1 MVQFPSNEGEREVWL
16 ILLGTPTIS
25 STSRVSIIHFFE
37 VDFLVSSTGS
47 GLCQF
52 DTIDRNCV
60 TKYQVEDTG
69 NSSLIAPSRPA
80 CPKSAIEE
88 SVFFNV
94 RQLLYS
100 DYMMHQSVWLK
111 VKKSK
116 VLKRKESKESFSFYA
131 EASDSQKSTPSSS
144 FLKFIDPDSENLR
157 AGRVPDTPYNENF
170 MGTSLK
176 LVSLM
181 KAIHHHAKG
190 CTGSIVI
197 RRNNIVQKRLSLQV
211 TINCTKN
218 KSCATWTGGSYKWV
232 SANKIFYPNS
242 SRPALVPDVLYSMAC
257 YMTPTTKAHAEQFL
271 SCMLLTPPSR
281 PMLNDLVKS
290 FVGPYIL
297 KEKEEIINTRI
308 KELKELNDGIIINMD
323 VGYTGARKAQCA
335 TVMVGSGSRAIFS
348 RTDTENG
355 AWLKE
360 GILISTALEEAIT
373 IHKLDVVAVEI
384 DDNAAN
390 KKKIENYK
398 RVNGPIEFTIFF

>member
-1 MVQFPSNEGEREVWL
+1 M
-16 ILLGTPTIS
+16 
-25 STSRVSIIHFFE
+25 
-37 VDFLVSSTGS
+37 
-47 GLCQF
+47 
-52 DTIDRNCV
+52 
-60 TKYQVEDTG
+60 EDTG

-94 RQLLYS
+94 RQLLHS

-116 VLKRKESKESFSFYA
+116 VLKRKESKESFSIYA

-157 AGRVPDTPYNENF
+157 AVRVPDTPYNQNF

-176 LVSLM
+176 LVSLI

-232 SANKIFYPNS
+232 SAN
-242 SRPALVPDVLYSMAC
+242 
-257 YMTPTTKAHAEQFL
+257 
-271 SCMLLTPPSR
+271 
-281 PMLNDLVKS
+281 
-290 FVGPYIL
+290 
-297 KEKEEIINTRI
+297 
-308 KELKELNDGIIINMD
+308 
-323 VGYTGARKAQCA
+323 
-335 TVMVGSGSRAIFS
+335 
-348 RTDTENG
+348 
-355 AWLKE
+355 
-360 GILISTALEEAIT
+360 
-373 IHKLDVVAVEI
+373 
-384 DDNAAN
+384 
-390 KKKIENYK
+390 
-398 RVNGPIEFTIFF
+398 

>member
-1 MVQFPSNEGEREVWL
+1 MQARELPAGDPNERHAFKIVNLIYEELKSTVSAQFLIENDFFLFYLSGKLFPCACTYPWCTTLREKHLFSNSMVQFPSNEGEREVWL
-16 ILLGTPTIS
+16 VLLGTPTIS

-94 RQLLYS
+94 RQLLHS

-116 VLKRKESKESFSFYA
+116 VLKRKESKESFSIYA

-176 LVSLM
+176 LVSLI

-242 SRPALVPDVLYSMAC
+242 SRPALVPDVLYSMA
-257 YMTPTTKAHAEQFL
+257 
-271 SCMLLTPPSR
+271 S
-281 PMLNDLVKS
+281 
-290 FVGPYIL
+290 I
-297 KEKEEIINTRI
+297 
-308 KELKELNDGIIINMD
+308 
-323 VGYTGARKAQCA
+323 
-335 TVMVGSGSRAIFS
+335 
-348 RTDTENG
+348 
-355 AWLKE
+355 
-360 GILISTALEEAIT
+360 
-373 IHKLDVVAVEI
+373 
-384 DDNAAN
+384 
-390 KKKIENYK
+390 
-398 RVNGPIEFTIFF
+398 